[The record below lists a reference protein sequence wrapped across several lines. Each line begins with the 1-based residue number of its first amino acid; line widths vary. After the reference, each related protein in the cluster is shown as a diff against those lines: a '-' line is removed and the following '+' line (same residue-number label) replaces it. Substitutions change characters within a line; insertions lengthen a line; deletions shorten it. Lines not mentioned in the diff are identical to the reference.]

1 MPRGLRA
8 LVEVV
13 DVDLPLGVLGL
24 EPPAHLPANEADQE
38 HGDDATG
45 DPLLGGTHDLTVAH
59 ALEVSLLIVLH
70 EYSFA
75 ISFHVPRGGR
85 GVGEQSCPMYR

>member
-13 DVDLPLGVLGL
+13 DVDLPLGVLGF
-24 EPPAHLPANEADQE
+24 EPPSNLPANEADQE
-38 HGDDATG
+38 HGNDSAD

-59 ALEVSLLIVLH
+59 APEVSLLIVLH

-75 ISFHVPRGGR
+75 VPFHL
-85 GVGEQSCPMYR
+85 PMG